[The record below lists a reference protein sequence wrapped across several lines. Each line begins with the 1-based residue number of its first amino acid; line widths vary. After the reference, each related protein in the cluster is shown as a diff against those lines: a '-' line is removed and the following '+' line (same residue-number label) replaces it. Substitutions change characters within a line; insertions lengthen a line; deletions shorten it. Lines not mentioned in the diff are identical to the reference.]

1 MQKPSTGLCLIL
13 SPGFV
18 PDLLCKVAKASDDM
32 YLWIQKKKRNREIE
46 KKKKTG
52 TRDKVICLSSQEGGV
67 KVTIQDDMSTFLSSN
82 ILKTACCC
90 C

>member
-32 YLWIQKKKRNREIE
+32 FLWIQKKKRNWEIE
-46 KKKKTG
+46 KKKK
-52 TRDKVICLSSQEGGV
+52 KQAQEIKSFV
-67 KVTIQDDMSTFLSSN
+67 
-82 ILKTACCC
+82 
-90 C
+90 

>member
-32 YLWIQKKKRNREIE
+32 FLWIQKKKRNWEIE

>member
-18 PDLLCKVAKASDDM
+18 PDLLCKVAKASDDV
-32 YLWIQKKKRNREIE
+32 YLWIQKNKRNREIE

>member
-46 KKKKTG
+46 KKKKN
-52 TRDKVICLSSQEGGV
+52 RHKR
-67 KVTIQDDMSTFLSSN
+67 
-82 ILKTACCC
+82 
-90 C
+90 